1 MGQAG
6 DFVFRSWP
14 AKPDQLASIRSEARG
29 WLAPLG
35 LSDGSRED
43 LVLAISEAATNAIV
57 HGYPPHAPGRV
68 GVTFWTE
75 PDALCVEVADA
86 GRAGSDRR
94 DGLPADGPSADGRS
108 ADGPSADG
116 PSTDGLSMD
125 AVSADGHPNGMG
137 ISIMRRV
144 VESVL
149 IRFDPTGTR
158 VTLRHPRGAA
168 GGSGR
173 AEHDNAD
180 LDWSRSAPLTRW

>member
-14 AKPDQLASIRSEARG
+14 ANPDQLASIRSEARG

-94 DGLPADGPSADGRS
+94 DGLPADGPSADG
-108 ADGPSADG
+108 PSADG
-116 PSTDGLSMD
+116 HL
-125 AVSADGHPNGMG
+125 NGMG

-158 VTLRHPRGAA
+158 VTLRHPLGAA
-168 GGSGR
+168 GGSGL